1 MVVSCPGQEGVGCKG
16 LPLSG
21 KHVTAVLQREK
32 PQNSASENV
41 ADLQH
46 SDLKRVN
53 SKYALT
59 TSMCSTTPELEV
71 TTVLHVVCRDL
82 ITCVH
87 LILCS
92 KGHPSSSSI
101 RRTMNIVVQ
110 YTCYFTLPVTSLCVV
125 LVLLI

>member
-1 MVVSCPGQEGVGCKG
+1 MVVSCPGQEEAGCKG

-59 TSMCSTTPELEV
+59 QPACAPQ
-71 TTVLHVVCRDL
+71 
-82 ITCVH
+82 
-87 LILCS
+87 
-92 KGHPSSSSI
+92 P
-101 RRTMNIVVQ
+101 
-110 YTCYFTLPVTSLCVV
+110 
-125 LVLLI
+125 